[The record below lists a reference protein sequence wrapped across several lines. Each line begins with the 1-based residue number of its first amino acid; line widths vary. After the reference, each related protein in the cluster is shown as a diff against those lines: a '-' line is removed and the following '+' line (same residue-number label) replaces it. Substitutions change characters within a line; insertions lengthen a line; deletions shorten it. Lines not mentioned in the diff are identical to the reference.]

1 MEEEEEG
8 EEEQATFDSPSSDTL
23 LFAVE
28 GLAVCSL
35 QLMRVLLSDL
45 EYRFER
51 PITEFAR
58 CNRDKLQSL
67 SLHLLLE
74 RTRLPR
80 SLYFD

>member
-28 GLAVCSL
+28 GLAVCL
-35 QLMRVLLSDL
+35 LRLMRVLPLDL

-51 PITEFAR
+51 LITEFAR
-58 CNRDKLQSL
+58 CNRDKLRSL

-74 RTRLPR
+74 RTRPLR
-80 SLYFD
+80 NLYFD

>member
-1 MEEEEEG
+1 MEEGEED

-23 LFAVE
+23 LSAVE
-28 GLAVCSL
+28 GLAVCL
-35 QLMRVLLSDL
+35 LRLMRVLPLDL

-51 PITEFAR
+51 PTTEFAR